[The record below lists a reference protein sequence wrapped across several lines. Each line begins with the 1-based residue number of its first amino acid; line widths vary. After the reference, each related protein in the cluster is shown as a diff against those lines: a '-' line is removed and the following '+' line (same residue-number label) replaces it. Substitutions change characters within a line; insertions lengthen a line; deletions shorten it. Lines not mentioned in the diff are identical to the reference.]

1 MAPYKESAV
10 DWDGVG
16 TFALFLSSG
25 AIGLGIIALRGY
37 QAWLASSLEK
47 ARLSRPESDS
57 GEVQDQIQHLENQVA
72 QLSERVDF
80 SERLLAGRHEEGE
93 GDLD

>member
-1 MAPYKESAV
+1 M

-47 ARLSRPESDS
+47 ARLSRPEADS
-57 GEVQDQIQHLENQVA
+57 EGVQDQIQHLENQVA

-80 SERLLAGRHEEGE
+80 SERLLANRLEEGG